1 MLTEFSIETP
11 LNPWLPL
18 SFFLCGD
25 VSRSLDALVLRNGK
39 EIGNWK
45 GIKGRFILGI
55 VHLFVFQ
62 HRENISCFSYR
73 MVNEFLSA
81 LLTPFLF
88 FLSVC
93 SEKE

>member
-1 MLTEFSIETP
+1 MAAPFFFFMWGCFAFSRCTRLEK
-11 LNPWLPL
+11 W
-18 SFFLCGD
+18 
-25 VSRSLDALVLRNGK
+25 K
-39 EIGNWK
+39 GNWK
-45 GIKGRFILGI
+45 GIKGRFIFGI
-55 VHLFVFQ
+55 VHLFVFR

-93 SEKE
+93 SEKK